1 MTTTAPSPA
10 SAIAPRLSIM
20 MFLQF
25 FLWGAWFV
33 TLGPFMGVRG
43 QEPSAIGNA
52 YSTAPIGAI
61 LAPIFLGMIADRFF
75 ATQIVLGML
84 HVLGGVLLLLAPSLA
99 PQAAGDSPWPFIGV
113 LLAHMLCYM
122 PTLGLSTSLSFA
134 HMNNPEKQ
142 FPIVRVLGTIGWI
155 AAGFAVIYLAGLFPN
170 ATTTTTVDGITTSTV
185 IPGSPHF
192 FYIAGASGVL
202 LGFYS
207 FTLPNTP
214 PPAKGKPF
222 SIGSAF
228 GLDALAMLK
237 DRNFAIFALC
247 SFLLCIPL
255 AAYYAFAATYAGKVG
270 ITNIPVTMTYGQ
282 MSEILFM
289 LVMPLCFARLGV
301 KWMLA
306 VGMLA
311 WVIRYGLFGAAWGGE
326 GAEHIKW
333 MVLAGIILHGICYD
347 FFFVTG
353 MIYAEKRAPSAVR
366 AQAQSLLVLLTQ
378 GLGMLVGNQVFPRI
392 VGAFTTKTA
401 AGAEVIDWRM
411 VWFIPAGFA
420 LLVLVFFVV
429 AFNPPKEEGKTAGAG
444 Q

>member
-1 MTTTAPSPA
+1 M
-10 SAIAPRLSIM
+10 
-20 MFLQF
+20 
-25 FLWGAWFV
+25 GA
-33 TLGPFMGVRG
+33 RG
-43 QEPSAIGNA
+43 QEPSSIGNA

-75 ATQIVLGML
+75 ATQLVLGLL
-84 HVLGGVLLLLAPSLA
+84 HILGGVLLLLAPSLA
-99 PQAAGDSPWPFIGV
+99 PQGAGDSPWPFIGV

-155 AAGFAVIYLAGLFPN
+155 AAGFAVIYLAGIFPG
-170 ATTTTTVDGITTSTV
+170 ATTTVGTATTVN
-185 IPGSPHF
+185 PGSPHF
-192 FYIAGASGVL
+192 FYIAGAAGVL
-202 LGFYS
+202 LGLYS
-207 FTLPNTP
+207 FSLPNTP
-214 PPAKGKPF
+214 PTAKGKPF
-222 SIGSAF
+222 SVGSALGF
-228 GLDALAMLK
+228 DALAMLK

-255 AAYYAFAATYAGKVG
+255 AAYYAFAASYAGEVG
-270 ITNIPVTMTYGQ
+270 ISNIPVTMTYGQ

-326 GAEHIKW
+326 GDEHIKW

-378 GLGMLVGNQVFPRI
+378 GLGMLVGSQVFPRI
-392 VGAFTTKTA
+392 VGAFTTKSE
-401 AGAEVIDWRM
+401 AGVEIIDWRM

-420 LLVLVFFVV
+420 LLVLIFFVV
-429 AFNPPKEEGKTAGAG
+429 AFNPPKEEGKASVAGH
-444 Q
+444 

>member
-1 MTTTAPSPA
+1 MTTTAPA

-33 TLGPFMGVRG
+33 TLGPFMGARG

-75 ATQIVLGML
+75 ATQLVLGLL
-84 HVLGGVLLLLAPSLA
+84 HILGGVLLLLAPSLA
-99 PQAAGDSPWPFIGV
+99 PQGAGDSPWPFIGV

-155 AAGFAVIYLAGLFPN
+155 AAGFAVIYLAGIFPG
-170 ATTTTTVDGITTSTV
+170 ATTTVGTATTVN
-185 IPGSPHF
+185 PGSPHF
-192 FYIAGASGVL
+192 FYIAGAAGVL
-202 LGFYS
+202 LGLYS
-207 FTLPNTP
+207 FSLPNTP
-214 PPAKGKPF
+214 PTAKGKPF
-222 SIGSAF
+222 SVGSALGF
-228 GLDALAMLK
+228 DALAMLK

-255 AAYYAFAATYAGKVG
+255 AAYYAFAASYAGEVG
-270 ITNIPVTMTYGQ
+270 ISNIPVTMTYGQ

-326 GAEHIKW
+326 GDEHIKW

-378 GLGMLVGNQVFPRI
+378 GLGMLVGSQVFPRI
-392 VGAFTTKTA
+392 VGAFTTKSE
-401 AGAEVIDWRM
+401 AGVEIIDWRM

-420 LLVLVFFVV
+420 LLVLIFFVV
-429 AFNPPKEEGKTAGAG
+429 AFNPPKEEGKASVAGH
-444 Q
+444 